1 MLCSDVTNMFSTGA
15 DVDIKKLEEEI
26 RKEIEE
32 KRKKLFSDD
41 ELEELQKMELNI
53 PPNPDRVRTF
63 FHKELEFEKIDT
75 RFYESPDYNVDL
87 NTFVYSSNSPFLMK
101 LRNWFKP
108 FFRLYGNIDALIYKQ
123 SVFNREQANFNLA
136 TLRSLEK
143 PFHYIRVLHTLINYL
158 VSELTKLHL
167 QHHALKNQVEAIAY
181 DLEQLRR
188 RERLLEKMVV
198 LKEETT
204 KT

>member
-1 MLCSDVTNMFSTGA
+1 MFSTGA

-53 PPNPDRVRTF
+53 PPNPDRIRTF

-123 SVFNREQANFNLA
+123 SVFNREQASFNI
-136 TLRSLEK
+136 TILRSLEK

-188 RERLLEKMVV
+188 RERILEKMVV
-198 LKEETT
+198 LKDEST
-204 KT
+204 KTE

>member
-1 MLCSDVTNMFSTGA
+1 
-15 DVDIKKLEEEI
+15 
-26 RKEIEE
+26 
-32 KRKKLFSDD
+32 
-41 ELEELQKMELNI
+41 MELNI
-53 PPNPDRVRTF
+53 PPNPDRVRPF

-75 RFYESPDYNVDL
+75 KFYETPDYNIDL
-87 NTFVYSSNSPFLMK
+87 NTFVYSSNSPLLMK

-123 SVFNREQANFNLA
+123 SLFNREQANLNLSI
-136 TLRSLEK
+136 LRSLEK

-198 LKEETT
+198 LKEDSVA
-204 KT
+204 KK